1 MKKNQPKALAF
12 NNVAK
17 TYTLRHQ
24 KPTLVGALLKLESQ
38 EQFHALKN
46 VSFEIDQGEKVGIIG
61 PNGSGKT
68 TILKICAGL
77 TTPTSGQVSVNG
89 KVVSLIEL
97 SAGFHPELTGEE
109 NIFLN
114 GLIVGMTRQEIEAH
128 YQKIVRFSGLKK
140 FIDAPLYT
148 YSSGMVLRLGFA
160 VAVHSDPD
168 ILILDETIAVGD
180 EAFRAKSLKK
190 INEFFKQGKTV
201 ITVSHW
207 LDYLKKYC
215 TRILWL
221 ADGKIVRDGGT
232 EIIKAY
238 QRSAKK

>member
-1 MKKNQPKALAF
+1 
-12 NNVAK
+12 
-17 TYTLRHQ
+17 
-24 KPTLVGALLKLESQ
+24 
-38 EQFHALKN
+38 
-46 VSFEIDQGEKVGIIG
+46 
-61 PNGSGKT
+61 
-68 TILKICAGL
+68 
-77 TTPTSGQVSVNG
+77 
-89 KVVSLIEL
+89 
-97 SAGFHPELTGEE
+97 
-109 NIFLN
+109 
-114 GLIVGMTRQEIEAH
+114 
-128 YQKIVRFSGLKK
+128 
-140 FIDAPLYT
+140 
-148 YSSGMVLRLGFA
+148 
-160 VAVHSDPD
+160 
-168 ILILDETIAVGD
+168 LDETIAVGD

>member
-1 MKKNQPKALAF
+1 
-12 NNVAK
+12 
-17 TYTLRHQ
+17 
-24 KPTLVGALLKLESQ
+24 VGALLKLESQ